1 MIYSVSEMSRN
12 IYTAA
17 QLALKSRSSA
27 GTWQTAP
34 GHWDKSKTSGKGWL
48 GIASIQ
54 QLQRE
59 RQPSSSGADDPTARR
74 QCHAATAEE
83 PRLET
88 SFPTQCQGLLPEI
101 PCPAQLVLKRMEK
114 RNKRRGRC
122 QYGQRYALVP
132 WL

>member
-48 GIASIQ
+48 GITGIR
-54 QLQRE
+54 QLWRE
-59 RQPSSSGADDPTARR
+59 HQSGSSAADDPM
-74 QCHAATAEE
+74 ATGNAMQPPLPILAEE
-83 PRLET
+83 PWLET
-88 SFPTQCQGLLPEI
+88 SFPAQC
-101 PCPAQLVLKRMEK
+101 
-114 RNKRRGRC
+114 
-122 QYGQRYALVP
+122 
-132 WL
+132 

>member
-1 MIYSVSEMSRN
+1 MSRN

-48 GIASIQ
+48 GIAGIR

-59 RQPSSSGADDPTARR
+59 CRSNSSGADDPTATGNAV
-74 QCHAATAEE
+74 QPPLLILAEE
-83 PRLET
+83 TRLET
-88 SFPTQCQGLLPEI
+88 TFPTQC
-101 PCPAQLVLKRMEK
+101 
-114 RNKRRGRC
+114 
-122 QYGQRYALVP
+122 
-132 WL
+132 